1 MPQYDS
7 HPAFSASQQIPFIA
21 SYKEGFPWTAS
32 LFEHFYRFS
41 LDLAST
47 GASAAIAKTAIAPLD
62 RAKVW
67 SNIALPFLKESSC
80 SGLALVFSSTDQ
92 FWVHCLQQV

>member
-7 HPAFSASQQIPFIA
+7 HPAFSTSQQLPFIA

-41 LDLAST
+41 LDLTST

-67 SNIALPFLKESSC
+67 SKISLPILKSSC
-80 SGLALVFSSTDQ
+80 SGVVLVFLVLTSTGCTFYSS
-92 FWVHCLQQV
+92 F

>member
-7 HPAFSASQQIPFIA
+7 HPSFSASQQFPFIA

-67 SNIALPFLKESSC
+67 SNIALPFLKSSC
-80 SGLALVFSSTDQ
+80 SGLVLVSASTDP
-92 FWVHCLQQV
+92 FWVHCLQQI